1 MKKSTLRQLKK
12 AYWDDNGFLTVL
24 AFGLVMLFIV
34 CVLTSCTPFPK
45 EVEWHENGQL
55 KAVRYYR
62 RGVTSIKMFCYDTD
76 NHNQSQAV
84 PAQEER

>member
-1 MKKSTLRQLKK
+1 M
-12 AYWDDNGFLTVL
+12 WDSDCDAPTPLSIGLFCVVL
-24 AFGLVMLFIV
+24 VVILFTG
-34 CVLTSCTPFPK
+34 CAPFPK

-84 PAQEER
+84 PAKEDR